1 MQFKIGFLAILV
13 LLVNVISA
21 QLVPFDFDDKTFKSV
36 MEAATHSDKEEG
48 KKILYQEDA
57 PDYRSNGEGDSPQSL
72 FDHLPRDP
80 ALSTF
85 LDILMQV
92 DDVLQ
97 LLNDP
102 YAEPKFTLFAPTNT
116 AFKAHI
122 SNSDNRATLYSED
135 GFKNF
140 LLCHIVPHGKYSIK
154 DLEKSKKLETAT
166 SGRSISVHYNW
177 ITGITLDKKAKV
189 DSNFIDAMNGI
200 AYKIDHVL
208 ERAK

>member
-1 MQFKIGFLAILV
+1 MQFKIGFLAVLV
-13 LLVNVISA
+13 LLVNAVFA

-36 MEAATHSDKEEG
+36 MEAAMNSDKQEG

-97 LLNDP
+97 LMNDP

-116 AFKAHI
+116 AFKAYI

-154 DLEKSKKLETAT
+154 DLEKAKKLETAT

-208 ERAK
+208 EQAK